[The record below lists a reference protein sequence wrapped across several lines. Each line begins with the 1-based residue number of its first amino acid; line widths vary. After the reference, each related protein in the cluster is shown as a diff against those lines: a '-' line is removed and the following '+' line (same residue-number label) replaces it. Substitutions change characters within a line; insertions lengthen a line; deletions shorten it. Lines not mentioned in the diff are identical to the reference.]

1 MDRILHDLRIAARG
15 LKRRPAF
22 TAIAVLAMALG
33 VGANVAIFSVFHAV
47 LLRPLPFAEPER
59 LVMLWEK
66 NSERGW
72 YKAQVAPANYLDWR
86 EQSES
91 FAGMAGYNDWLDELA
106 LMVEGE
112 PTVVRASTVTGSFF
126 EVLGVPPIAGR
137 VFNETHTWDE
147 NEPVAV
153 LSHGLWMRRFGGDP
167 SIVGRPLRLDG
178 VSYQVAGV
186 MPESFRY
193 PFRDADLWLPMS
205 WKPEFRSKVSF
216 RRAHSMYVVGR
227 LRKGVPIEEAE
238 AEIAA
243 IAARL
248 EVQYPETNR
257 LMESGATGQKEWIVG
272 ETRRPL
278 QILMAAVL
286 FVFLI
291 ACINVANMM
300 LARDAGRTEEMK
312 IRRALGGSRLRLLL
326 SGLADGLI
334 LGVASGAL
342 GVLLGVSIIRPILAM
357 SPEKLPRVDEV
368 GADTTVV
375 LFAFGVSLLGALLV
389 GVLSAWRVSASER
402 SAGLALGSRGASP
415 SRGSRRAVGLLVAL
429 EVALSLPLVV
439 GAGLM
444 IRTLWGLTRVEPGFD
459 PENVLVARVSLP
471 STRYEEPARVE
482 NFLRSFVQSVAAVP
496 GVEGAGAS
504 RDLPFKQNSWTSD
517 FAAEGWPPD
526 RFGIDV
532 RHDDATPGLFRTM
545 RVPLIHGRD
554 FEWSDGPVAPRVVIV
569 NQALAEKYFPGEDPL
584 GQRIVFD
591 RVPEADSRWR
601 EIVGVV
607 GNVRD
612 ETLALEEAPTIYA
625 PTLQEDDLSMHLLVR
640 SDMDAGSLS
649 DLVRS
654 RLRAID
660 PALPLYDVTTLKDT
674 VSSSVAR
681 ERFLLALLAASAL
694 VALVLATVG
703 IGGVVSQSTARRVR
717 EIGIRMALGAETRS
731 VVALVVREGMRPVL
745 GGIAAGTLA
754 AGVLARAMSGL
765 LFEVEPLDPYTFLG
779 VAALMTGAALLACF
793 LPARAAA
800 GVDASRT
807 LRSD

>member
-1 MDRILHDLRIAARG
+1 MDRILYDLRIAARG

-33 VGANVAIFSVFHAV
+33 VGANAAIFSVFHAV
-47 LLRPLPFAEPER
+47 LLRPLPFAEPGR
-59 LVMLWEK
+59 LVTLWEK

-72 YKAQVAPANYLDWR
+72 HKAQAAPANYLDWK
-86 EQSES
+86 EQSRS

-126 EVLGVPPIAGR
+126 EVLGVPPIEGR
-137 VFNETHTWDE
+137 FFDETHTWDGT
-147 NEPVAV
+147 EPVAV
-153 LSHGLWMRRFGGDP
+153 LSYRLWTRQFGGEP
-167 SIVGRPLRLDG
+167 SIVGRPFTLDG
-178 VSYQVAGV
+178 VSYRVVGV

-216 RRAHSMYVVGR
+216 RRAHSMYVIGR
-227 LRKGVPIEEAE
+227 LRDGVGIDEAE

-248 EVQYPETNR
+248 ELQYPETNR
-257 LMESGATGQKEWIVG
+257 LMESGATGLQEWIVG

-300 LARDAGRTEEMK
+300 LARDAGRTEEMR
-312 IRRALGGSRLRLLL
+312 IRRALGGSRRRLLL
-326 SGLADGLI
+326 SGLVDGLL

-375 LFAFGVSLLGALLV
+375 LFSFGVSILGALLV
-389 GVLSAWRVSASER
+389 GLLSAWRLSASER
-402 SAGLALGSRGASP
+402 NEGLAPGLRGASP
-415 SRGSRRAVGLLVAL
+415 SRSSRRATALLVAL

-459 PENVLVARVSLP
+459 PENVLVVRVSVPLI
-471 STRYEEPARVE
+471 RYDDPGGWA
-482 NFLRSFVQSVAAVP
+482 SFVRRFVESTAAIP
-496 GVEGAGAS
+496 GVESAGAS
-504 RDLPFKQNSWTSD
+504 RGLPFKQGGWTSD
-517 FAAEGWPPD
+517 FTAEGWPSD

-532 RHDDATPGLFRTM
+532 RHDEATPRFFRTM
-545 RVPLIHGRD
+545 RVPLVGGRE
-554 FEWSDGPVAPRVVIV
+554 FEWSDGADAPRVAIV
-569 NQALAEKYFPGEDPL
+569 NQALADKYFPGEDPI
-584 GQRIVFD
+584 GRRIVFD
-591 RVPEADSRWR
+591 RVPEPDSRWR

-625 PTLQEDDLSMHLLVR
+625 PTLQEDDLSMHVLVR
-640 SDMDAGSLS
+640 SEMDAGSLS
-649 DLVRS
+649 ELVRS

-660 PALPLYDVTTLKDT
+660 PALPLYDVTTLEEL
-674 VSSSVAR
+674 VSFSVAR

-694 VALVLATVG
+694 VALALATVG

-717 EIGIRMALGAETRS
+717 EIGIRMALGAEARS

-745 GGIAAGTLA
+745 GGIAAGALA
-754 AGVLARAMSGL
+754 ASVLARAMSGL
-765 LFEVEPLDPYTFLG
+765 LFEVEPLDPYTFFG
-779 VAALMTGAALLACF
+779 VAALVAGAALLACL
-793 LPARAAA
+793 LPARSAA
-800 GVDASRT
+800 GVDATRA
-807 LRSD
+807 LRSE